1 MLKHG
6 INVTE
11 DDGIRSSNATP
22 AYGVTVV
29 TGTAPV
35 HLLDDPS
42 GAVNVPVITKEYGE
56 AVEKLGYSTAFDK
69 YTLCQMMKLMEDFEL
84 TPVVFINVLDPA
96 KHTKNFDTMELS
108 VKDRQAVLAKEG
120 VLAGE
125 LEIMDIAG
133 AKMVRDRDYILGRNG
148 ETVIITLI
156 GETAAEAETIKAK
169 GKYVDPS
176 LVEDGDIIGGY
187 DADSGKMSGLELIRR
202 VYPATGYTPSLLIAP
217 GYSHHP
223 AVAAVMESKYEEIN
237 GCFRCEGIVDID
249 TETCKKFDD
258 VAKAKERLGVFS
270 RHTYAVWPMVKK
282 DGLIFYGSAIA
293 AAVTQRMDQENDGIV
308 SQSPSN
314 RLAGIDA
321 AVLSDGTE
329 VLPDFVEADVVNEA
343 GVACFINVNGWR
355 LWGNATA
362 AYPDDDNKKAKFWSV
377 RRFFTWRANKFITD
391 HITKVDQNAD
401 KRLMDS
407 ICDEE
412 NLRCNAL
419 VSMGVCAAASIR
431 FLGTDEDGNF
441 MFIQSYAPYTPTG
454 TITNILT
461 LDNESIQNTLTGG
474 ES

>member
-11 DDGIRSSNATP
+11 DDGVQGNAAAP
-22 AYGVTVV
+22 AYGAIVV
-29 TGTAPV
+29 VGTAPV
-35 HLLDDPS
+35 HFLDDPS
-42 GAVNVPVITKEYGE
+42 GAVNMPVIAKESGE
-56 AVEKLGYSTAFDK
+56 VAKKLGYSTAFDN
-69 YTLCQMMKLMEDFEL
+69 YTLCQMMKLMEVFGIS
-84 TPVVFINVLDPA
+84 PVVFINVLDPA
-96 KHTKNFDTMELS
+96 KHTKELDETGLK
-108 VKDRQAVLAKEG
+108 VEDCQAVLTKEG
-120 VLAGE
+120 VLTGD
-125 LEIMDIAG
+125 LEIMDATG
-133 AKMVRDRDYILGRNG
+133 AKLEKDKDYILDRNG

-156 GETAAEAETIKAK
+156 GEKADGTETVKVK
-169 GKYVDPS
+169 GKCLDVSMVAD
-176 LVEDGDIIGGY
+176 EDIIGGY
-187 DADSGKMSGLELIRR
+187 DADTGKMSGMELIRR

-237 GCFRCEGIVDID
+237 GCFRCEGIVDLD
-249 TETCKKFDD
+249 TEACRKYDD
-258 VAKAKERLGVFS
+258 VAKAKEDLGVFS
-270 RHTYAVWPMVKK
+270 RHTYVVWSMAKI
-282 DGLIFYGSAIA
+282 DGLIFHGSAVA

-321 AVLSDGTE
+321 AVLGDGSE
-329 VLPDFVEADVVNEA
+329 VLLDFAEADVVNEA
-343 GVACFINVNGWR
+343 GVACFLNVNGWR

-362 AYPDDDNKKAKFWSV
+362 AYPEDINKKAKFWNV
-377 RRFFTWRANKFITD
+377 RRFFTWRANKFIAD
-391 HITKVDQNAD
+391 YITKIDGNGD

-431 FLGTDEDGNF
+431 FLGVDENDNF
-441 MFIQSYAPYTPTG
+441 MFMQSYAPYTPTG

-461 LDNESIQNTLTGG
+461 LDNDSVQTALAGG